1 MGKAGRGREEGDRG
15 ERGHLPVALC
25 FHRLELTGALLPRG
39 GYFGGMGLMRGGM
52 ERRERGGVLVGRV
65 MMSQQKLQ
73 QEENTEMVQH
83 FFLNFG
89 LPRAE
94 GEW

>member
-1 MGKAGRGREEGDRG
+1 MEAFVGESRENKMTNI
-15 ERGHLPVALC
+15 
-25 FHRLELTGALLPRG
+25 LE
-39 GYFGGMGLMRGGM
+39 M

>member
-1 MGKAGRGREEGDRG
+1 M
-15 ERGHLPVALC
+15 ALC
-25 FHRLELTGALLPRG
+25 FHTLELTGALLLCG
-39 GYFGGMGLMRGGM
+39 GYLEGRGLMRGGM
-52 ERRERGGVLVGRV
+52 ERRARGGVLVGRV

-83 FFLNFG
+83 FFFNFG

>member
-1 MGKAGRGREEGDRG
+1 MFSHIGADR
-15 ERGHLPVALC
+15 RPSSLWV
-25 FHRLELTGALLPRG
+25 G
-39 GYFGGMGLMRGGM
+39 GVFGGMGLMRGM
-52 ERRERGGVLVGRV
+52 ERERGGVLVGRV
-65 MMSQQKLQ
+65 MMSQPKLQ

>member
-1 MGKAGRGREEGDRG
+1 MGKAERGGGERVRG
-15 ERGHLPVALC
+15 EGHLLVALC
-25 FHRLELTGALLPRG
+25 FHTLELQEPCLPVVG
-39 GYFGGMGLMRGGM
+39 VLGGMMRGGM

-83 FFLNFG
+83 FFFKLWT
-89 LPRAE
+89 AKS
-94 GEW
+94 

>member
-1 MGKAGRGREEGDRG
+1 M
-15 ERGHLPVALC
+15 
-25 FHRLELTGALLPRG
+25 G
-39 GYFGGMGLMRGGM
+39 GYFGGIGLMRGGM
-52 ERRERGGVLVGRV
+52 ERKAIGGVLVGRV

-83 FFLNFG
+83 FFFFLNFG